1 MDSNTRTVCD
11 AKTRRPEFLLV
22 LHYSITVM
30 VSPKTAPADRNPGAV
45 ELGCYFISG
54 RRAGTIPV
62 GRGSAGRLT
71 CEPKIINRRHRE
83 PQLCDDLP
91 ETKNE
96 QQRGERTDAE

>member
-11 AKTRRPEFLLV
+11 AKTRSPEFLLV
-22 LHYSITVM
+22 LHHSDGKSKNLHRQVATRALSNSDAI
-30 VSPKTAPADRNPGAV
+30 SFLAAV
-45 ELGCYFISG
+45 RGPSG
-54 RRAGTIPV
+54 RS
-62 GRGSAGRLT
+62 GSARRLT

>member
-11 AKTRRPEFLLV
+11 AKTRSPKFLLV
-22 LHYSITVM
+22 LHHSDGKSKNCTGR
-30 VSPKTAPADRNPGAV
+30 SQ
-45 ELGCYFISG
+45 SG
-54 RRAGTIPV
+54 RCRTRMLFHFWPPCGDHPV
-62 GRGSAGRLT
+62 GRGSARRLT

-96 QQRGERTDAE
+96 QQRGERTDA